1 MARAE
6 TVTLLSLDRF
16 FTHIGVDPLSANGLT
31 SSLLTPLACSSVL
44 YQYAWQSPAQAGREE
59 YANALS
65 QAESDIAAYVGYWP
79 APTYTKDEQRMTV
92 RPQDPTLVTAGV
104 SPWSYGGFGYGAG
117 NARWFPKSV
126 NLRYGKFIS
135 GGVKAKTLIEAGA
148 TVTYSDEDG
157 DTFPETATV
166 VVTTAVDELCEIHLF
181 DPGKSGA
188 DSWEIRPITV
198 TAGPGAGEVT
208 ITCQRAQCVLPGLWD
223 AFNAGTTVLDAD
235 DDDNFLEE
243 VDVYRVYLDPSVQV
257 NLITES
263 AGCLYCTGAG
273 CQACGFAVATGCIT
287 GRDKR
292 LGVVTFRPA
301 TWNAETLQFDADGYC
316 WREADRLELSYLS
329 GELNEDAAC
338 PRNTLTPFWERT
350 IALLAMSYVVGMPC
364 DCTAVKT
371 FYNYCQTDLA
381 LSDGNT
387 NQSYNSGDR
396 VIRCPWGSRR
406 GSVEAFARCN
416 QPGHVIPR

>member
-1 MARAE
+1 MSRAS

-16 FTHIGVDPLSANGLT
+16 FAIAGFDPLSSNGLT
-31 SSLLTPLACSSVL
+31 SSLLTPLACTSIL
-44 YQYAWQSPAQAGREE
+44 YQENWMSPAQAGREE
-59 YANALS
+59 YARAIKA
-65 QAESDIAAYVGYWP
+65 AEDDIAAYVGYWP
-79 APTYTKDEQRMTV
+79 APTYTKDEQRMTE
-92 RPQDPTLVTAGV
+92 RPQDPTLVTAGGG
-104 SPWSYGGFGYGAG
+104 PWGYGGWGYGMG
-117 NARWFPKSV
+117 NARGFPKSV

-166 VVTTAVDELCEIHLF
+166 VVTTDVELCEIHLF

-188 DSWEIRPITV
+188 DSWEIRPITA
-198 TAGPGAGEVT
+198 TAGPGAGQVT

-235 DDDNFLEE
+235 DNANFIDEA
-243 VDVYRVYLDPSVQV
+243 DVYRVYLDPSQQV
-257 NLITES
+257 NLISES
-263 AGCLYCTGAG
+263 IGCLYCSGTGCA
-273 CQACGFAVATGCIT
+273 ACGFSVATGCIT

-292 LGVVTFRPA
+292 LGVVTFQPA
-301 TWNAETLQFDADGYC
+301 TWNATTVQFDADGYC

-329 GELNEDAAC
+329 GEENEDAAC
-338 PRNTLTPFWERT
+338 PRNTLTAFWERT
-350 IALLAMSYVVGMPC
+350 IALLAMSYLQGDVC

-371 FYNYCQTDLA
+371 FFAYCQTDLA

-406 GSVEAFARCN
+406 GAVEAFARCN
-416 QPGHVIPR
+416 QPERVIPR